1 MGKPVMID
9 TSLIE
14 KTGLLNLFKAYLKG
28 SKGNSK
34 SNLMEEMRILLR
46 LNDESDAIGRFNWL
60 DIAEGIEMTS
70 DDIERLLYFR
80 GQLIFFYNENDN
92 KYMITPFAGSGIK
105 FNGKFSKATPV
116 PIALENEVDNYAE
129 QKKLLGN
136 TSLTILYEIPTE
148 KELAELGGKE
158 KCCVIIRDYPPQ
170 LNSNS
175 IIARYTINDPLLTIE
190 AEIFPTARTARFLA
204 TGVKGLRINDESEV
218 DNVNDANGK
227 LEDAVLSGDAY
238 IPITGK
244 ADFQDLQTG
253 QATKGEDYMLALQTL
268 ENFRL
273 STYGIENGGLFN
285 KKAHELESEESI
297 NAGPVE
303 GRLVR
308 SLNCREDAMK
318 IARAVFGIK
327 MRCVL
332 SQEVQKANEPEQE
345 EEEEHEYDSER

>member
-1 MGKPVMID
+1 MGKPIMID

-46 LNDESDAIGRFNWL
+46 LNDESDAIGRFNWI

-80 GQLIFFYNENDN
+80 GQLIFFYNANN
-92 KYMITPFAGSGIK
+92 SKYMITPFAGSGIK

-116 PIALENEVDNYAE
+116 PIALESEVDNYEA
-129 QKKLLGN
+129 QKQLLEDIE
-136 TSLTILYEIPTE
+136 LTILYEIPSAEELE
-148 KELAELGGKE
+148 KIGGKE

-170 LNSNS
+170 LNSNN

-218 DNVNDANGK
+218 DNVNDANSK

-327 MRCVL
+327 MRCVI
-332 SQEVQKANEPEQE
+332 SQEAQKENEPEK
-345 EEEEHEYDSER
+345 EEEEHEE